1 MITINNNIQLLNIV
15 GKGRCGEVYLGKDI
29 KTKEYYAIKKIPKNF
44 INTEASR
51 IYFKNEIN
59 TLKILN
65 HPNIIKFKGLEEDDE
80 NYYILTEYINGGNLE
95 MAKKFYFTKYNKPLN
110 EKIVK
115 YFISNILNG
124 LMYMNKYDIIHRDI
138 KGENILLHY
147 DNDKDLITNNFL
159 EAKVKIIDFGFSRFL
174 RNNELAKSIIGSP
187 LYMDPTILNNF
198 IDKRE
203 KVVDGFYDKKVDIWS
218 LGVLTYKL
226 LLGNLPFK
234 GDNIKELIDSI
245 NNKNFILPL
254 KNGDTNKNIILSEN
268 AILFIDRI
276 LNLNNKVRPSANV
289 LIRDKWF
296 TNKED
301 NINKRYYCLK
311 SKEEIKLI
319 KKKKN
324 FFNFWKLIKR
334 NNHENKN
341 KKFSKIV
348 SITRI
353 QPNQNNSLLKYLSHF
368 NINKNNRNIRRII
381 KIEELYLKYNYYKS
395 VDSKDNKYVL
405 IKKINLKG
413 QTSFRNN
420 SKNKNG
426 FKTQKFTEIKRQLK
440 SHFPLTKKNRSN
452 LSNFKKIRL
461 QKMSINSQKKLSH
474 YISYINRNIN
484 YTEINSD
491 LKKTKYSRYFYNIP
505 LSSTKRIYSLNKKVS
520 ITDNEEN
527 YTINYNKKGIL
538 KSI

>member
-368 NINKNNRNIRRII
+368 NINKNNRNIIKII